1 MKSRL
6 GARAGVRELVLF
18 TAPALILI
26 LVTTDVPFL
35 MNVFYAFRNWNGIS
49 KVSRFVGFRNFTE
62 LFTDDK
68 GFFTAT
74 LFTAKYTLLFVVLVN
89 VAALLLSLVLVRAL
103 ASRNLLRAVF
113 YLPNIISTVVVSF
126 IWRFIFGTGFEALGA
141 STGWAVFRLSWLGDA
156 RLAFLVIVM
165 VSLWQ
170 SIGFYMVV
178 YVAGLVSIPTDIRD
192 ASIIDGARGLQK
204 FARVDLPLLMPSV
217 TVCVFFSLISALKVF
232 DLVFVLTSGGP
243 YGSTISVALDIY
255 TEAFRNSRYGYGTAK
270 SLVFFLAILL
280 VTVIQ
285 VRFFKSREIEI

>member
-1 MKSRL
+1 MKGRL
-6 GARAGVRELVLF
+6 GVRAGVRELIVF
-18 TAPALILI
+18 AAPALILI

-49 KVSRFVGFRNFTE
+49 KVSRYIGLRNFTE

-68 GFFTAT
+68 GFLTAS
-74 LFTAKYTLLFVVLVN
+74 LFTAKFTVLFVVLVN
-89 VAALLLSLVLVRAL
+89 IMALLLSLILVRTL
-103 ASRNLLRAVF
+103 KSRNLLRAVF

-141 STGWAVFRLSWLGDA
+141 ATGWGVFHLSWLGDA
-156 RLAFLVIVM
+156 RLAFVVLVF

-170 SIGFYMVV
+170 STGFYMVV
-178 YVAGLVSIPTDIRD
+178 YVAGLISIPRDIQD
-192 ASIIDGARGLQK
+192 ASTIDGAHGMQK
-204 FARVDLPLLMPSV
+204 FARVDFPLLMPSV